1 MGRRKE
7 RRLAAMAASR
17 RVKLDLFAEPSDSGE
32 SSSQDKVGEDMNAKP
47 EAPKSPSSSGL
58 GQPANPLLLLGQYS
72 DEDLEEESE
81 GRHSEQ
87 DISVADKDEQGEH
100 SGGKE
105 IEHETVGTPEHLSP
119 LKGTVHEQ
127 NLADTDADIHAT
139 SSDDFSKEVGSLKPN
154 SARLSSW
161 KMVLH
166 EESNQYYYWNTD
178 TGETSWEVPE
188 ALSQAA
194 GFTGLEMLAEA
205 KDITLTYGANMPNI
219 SVEAGPG
226 IANEVPLSATI
237 HKDGNGNEVT
247 WSAQINEVDQNKLA
261 NGFSG
266 ISGLNQ
272 EPSAD
277 ASCSYQAT
285 VASDGRSTFSSSEQM
300 IHANQLDA
308 INLPSRLVKQSE
320 LLLERLNTHRFA
332 NDIHQHSPG
341 TKCFLELEIR
351 LSDFKSLLP
360 YGSSLQ
366 PFWLHSDIQV
376 RRLEQAVDNI
386 LGMPVKS
393 DEKNENKSMTAQS
406 LEGQDIT
413 QDGLKQGSDDTK
425 MGNAM
430 VPLEYSQASPHEV
443 VAYSGNIVEY
453 WNTEYEDNAFA
464 ETNLRGGSHSNEDVD
479 MDVDMEVEDI
489 EHTSDKVASEPE
501 HNHIQNAQQFVQPSP
516 LGEEFI
522 PPPPEEEWI
531 PPPPPDVEVIP
542 PPPPDEPPPD
552 ASCPPS
558 VPSYPES
565 VQSFAYTADN
575 NLTYPTYNFTYYGD
589 TPSEAPSSSFYG
601 HAEGYSTS
609 VSNPQMYYGAVS
621 NLQPVSTALMTN
633 LVEPSVYYGL
643 QETLVPTVSAVTTAE
658 ISSLTAV
665 SDPLN
670 YEAVVY
676 AATVNSL
683 PTVGTLS
690 KPEGDTSA
698 NGSQIEAAPHV
709 FHVPGAVVSAPA
721 AIFMEE
727 NVVPSSS
734 TLVAPPVS
742 TSGTSVVTAGT
753 AAKDQVKVVRT
764 KKRSNPMVSSLKSN
778 KKVSSLV
785 DKWKAV
791 KEQIH
796 DEEEEPDDAVEILER
811 KRQREIEE
819 WRLKQLASGVA
830 KENANFQPLGGD
842 WRERVKRR
850 RAQKMASEEKH
861 SDAVASESSPP
872 NLTNLSKDLPSGW
885 QAYWDEASKQ
895 VYYGNP
901 STSETTWTRPK

>member
-7 RRLAAMAASR
+7 RRLAAMVASR
-17 RVKLDLFAEPSDSGE
+17 RVKLDLFAEPSD
-32 SSSQDKVGEDMNAKP
+32 KVGEDMDAKP
-47 EAPKSPSSSGL
+47 KAPKSPSSS

-87 DISVADKDEQGEH
+87 DISAADKDEQGKH
-100 SGGKE
+100 SSGKE

-119 LKGTVHEQ
+119 PKGTVHEP
-127 NLADTDADIHAT
+127 NLADTDADIRAT
-139 SSDDFSKEVGSLKPN
+139 SSDEFSEEVGSLKPN

-219 SVEAGPG
+219 SSVEAGAG
-226 IANEVPLSATI
+226 IANEVPISATM

-247 WSAQINEVDQNKLA
+247 WSTQITEVDQNKLA

-266 ISGLNQ
+266 NCWLNQ

-277 ASCSYQAT
+277 VNCSYQAA
-285 VASDGRSTFSSSEQM
+285 VASDGGSTFSGSEQM
-300 IHANQLDA
+300 IHANQLDEAA

-320 LLLERLNTHRFA
+320 LLLERLNTHRFE

-341 TKCFLELEIR
+341 TKCSLELEIR

-386 LGMPVKS
+386 LGMPVES

-425 MGNAM
+425 RGNAM
-430 VPLEYSQASPHEV
+430 VPLEYSHASPHEV

-453 WNTEYEDNAFA
+453 RKTEYEDIVFA

-501 HNHIQNAQQFVQPSP
+501 HNHIQYAHQFVQPSP

-531 PPPPPDVEVIP
+531 PPPPPDDEEIP
-542 PPPPDEPPPD
+542 PPPPDEPPPG

-558 VPSYPES
+558 APSYPES

-575 NLTYPTYNFTYYGD
+575 NLTYPTYNFTYYGG

-609 VSNPQMYYGAVS
+609 VSNPQMYYRAVT
-621 NLQPVSTALMTN
+621 NLQPGSSALMTN
-633 LVEPSVYYGL
+633 PIEPSAYYAL
-643 QETLVPTVSAVTTAE
+643 QGTLVPTVSAVTTAE

-670 YEAVVY
+670 YEAAVY

-683 PTVGTLS
+683 PTVGTLP

-698 NGSQIEAAPHV
+698 HGSQIEAAPHV
-709 FHVPGAVVSAPA
+709 VHVPGTVVSTPA

-727 NVVPSSS
+727 NVSVPSSS

-742 TSGTSVVTAGT
+742 TSNTSVVTAGT
-753 AAKDQVKVVRT
+753 AAKDQVKVVRG

-796 DEEEEPDDAVEILER
+796 DEEEEPEDALEILER

-819 WRLKQLASGVA
+819 WRSKQLASGEA

-850 RAQKMASEEKH
+850 RAQKMASEERH
-861 SDAVASESSPP
+861 SDVVPSESSPP
-872 NLTNLSKDLPSGW
+872 NLTNVSKDLPPGW